1 MSAHLTIN
9 PLTTTTTKITIPN
22 ASSTPTVSPVWKR
35 YRRKSFAPRRPAV
48 FPEQYALVM
57 VTAVA
62 IVLGLAAVV
71 LVLTQG

>member
-1 MSAHLTIN
+1 MDATI
-9 PLTTTTTKITIPN
+9 TTAKITTPN
-22 ASSTPTVSPVWKR
+22 VSCTVGDNTRVWKR
-35 YRRKSFAPRRPAV
+35 FRRKTFAPRRPAV

-57 VTAVA
+57 VTVVA